1 MVQPGSVHSVT
12 SIEHFIAHE
21 CCMPVCVHA
30 HTCRLCWMTSL
41 FLYQPDK
48 SLLCVACLEQVRPST
63 PSHPHTLTPPHS
75 HTGKSTVAA
84 LLERFYEPTDGVILL
99 DGVPLSTL
107 DPSWLRRDVIGYI
120 SQEPVLF
127 AATIAE
133 NIRYGRPGASE
144 EEVVAAAKL
153 ANAHEFIEG
162 FPDGYSTVLGERGV
176 TLSGGQKQRWGSLSV
191 GVYIS
196 LGVCVC
202 VWGGGWPLL
211 TGQRR

>member
-1 MVQPGSVHSVT
+1 M
-12 SIEHFIAHE
+12 
-21 CCMPVCVHA
+21 
-30 HTCRLCWMTSL
+30 
-41 FLYQPDK
+41 
-48 SLLCVACLEQVRPST
+48 
-63 PSHPHTLTPPHS
+63 
-75 HTGKSTVAA
+75 AA
-84 LLERFYEPTDGVILL
+84 LLERFYEPTDGAILL

-144 EEVVAAAKL
+144 EEVETAAKL

-191 GVYIS
+191 WVWPLLS
-196 LGVCVC
+196 VCVC
-202 VWGGGWPLL
+202 VCVCV
-211 TGQRR
+211 